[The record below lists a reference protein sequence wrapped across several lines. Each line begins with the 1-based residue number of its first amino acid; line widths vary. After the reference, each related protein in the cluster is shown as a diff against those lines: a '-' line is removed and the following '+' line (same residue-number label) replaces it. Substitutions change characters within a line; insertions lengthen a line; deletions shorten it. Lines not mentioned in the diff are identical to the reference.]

1 MKSKIFKEKLIEF
14 KDRLLILFISIFLLK
29 YFFDRLKPISTM
41 STFQITVLLA
51 GLMGI
56 VYWIIL
62 LTLSFISIIKLIIIK
77 IFKIMKKRIWKL

>member
-14 KDRLLILFISIFLLK
+14 KDRLIILFIYIFWLK

-41 STFQITVLLA
+41 SSFQTTVLLA

-77 IFKIMKKRIWKL
+77 IFKIMKKRI